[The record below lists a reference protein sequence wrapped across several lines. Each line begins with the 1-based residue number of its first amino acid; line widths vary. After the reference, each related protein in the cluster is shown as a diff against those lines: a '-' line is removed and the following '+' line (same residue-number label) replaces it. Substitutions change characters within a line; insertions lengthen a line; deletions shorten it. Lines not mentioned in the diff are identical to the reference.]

1 MSLSP
6 WLPFEW
12 VVAFRFLKEGKIQTA
27 FIIAGISIG
36 VAVIVF
42 MSALLTAMQ
51 ANFVNRVLTGQAHV
65 QLQNHKG
72 VVEPQ
77 FNDVGTMELP
87 TLQMPMQRFK
97 SIDQWQSVAVTV
109 AKMPEIKVVSPAISG
124 SALLMRGEVSRSVSV
139 VGIVP
144 AVYFKII
151 PLPEK
156 IVQGQAL
163 VTSESILIGT
173 ELATDMGVSIGDKVR
188 IATGN
193 GSVNTF
199 NVTGIFDLGN
209 KGANS
214 RNAFVAFRT
223 AQSMFDL
230 VGGAS
235 VLDLTLH
242 DVYAAEIVARRIEQ
256 QTGLQADSWI
266 KTNEQFFTAVN
277 AQTTANTAIRLFVAL
292 SVGFGI
298 ASVLVVSVV
307 QRSREIGIL
316 RAMGITR
323 GQVLRVFLLQGGL
336 LGFAGAMAGAGI
348 GGTALMLWQ
357 KFQRNAD
364 GTVMFALTFDV
375 ELLVQTLILATLT
388 GLLSAF
394 APALRAARLDPVVAI
409 RG

>member
-1 MSLSP
+1 
-6 WLPFEW
+6 
-12 VVAFRFLKEGKIQTA
+12 
-27 FIIAGISIG
+27 
-36 VAVIVF
+36 
-42 MSALLTAMQ
+42 MQ

-188 IATGN
+188 ISTGN

-199 NVTGIFDLGN
+199 NVSGIFDLGN

>member
-65 QLQNHKG
+65 QLLNHKG
-72 VVEPQ
+72 VVLPQ
-77 FNDVGTMELP
+77 LTDSGAIELP
-87 TLQMPMQRFK
+87 ILQMPMQRFK
-97 SIDQWQSVAVTV
+97 SIDQWQSVAVAV
-109 AKMPEIKVVSPAISG
+109 AKMPEVNVVSPAISG
-124 SALLMRGEVSRSVSV
+124 SALLTRGEVSRSVSV
-139 VGIVP
+139 VGIIP
-144 AVYFKII
+144 ELYFKII

-163 VTSESILIGT
+163 VTSNSILIGT

-188 IATGN
+188 IATGSGN
-193 GSVNTF
+193 VNIF

-230 VGGAS
+230 VGGVS

-242 DVYAAEIVARRIEQ
+242 DVYTAEIVARQIAH

-266 KTNEQFFTAVN
+266 
-277 AQTTANTAIRLFVAL
+277 
-292 SVGFGI
+292 
-298 ASVLVVSVV
+298 
-307 QRSREIGIL
+307 
-316 RAMGITR
+316 R
-323 GQVLRVFLLQGGL
+323 GSF
-336 LGFAGAMAGAGI
+336 
-348 GGTALMLWQ
+348 
-357 KFQRNAD
+357 
-364 GTVMFALTFDV
+364 
-375 ELLVQTLILATLT
+375 
-388 GLLSAF
+388 
-394 APALRAARLDPVVAI
+394 
-409 RG
+409 